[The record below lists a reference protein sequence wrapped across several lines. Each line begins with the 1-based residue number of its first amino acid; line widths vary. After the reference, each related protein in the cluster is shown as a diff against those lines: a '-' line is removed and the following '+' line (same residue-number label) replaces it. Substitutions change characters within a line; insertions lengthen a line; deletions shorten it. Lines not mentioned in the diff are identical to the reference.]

1 MKAHAVATGRRLCR
15 GTGNAFEWLGY
26 WLGAADHAPEQHTLR
41 TDLAWLGVVLR
52 RLLVFTMAALF
63 YGGLVVLRA
72 PQLIYAAPLVWA
84 VMAWQ
89 MSDWSATPPPRGVAP
104 ESDEAARRRLRKAR
118 GVMDPNGVM
127 CIYHATAE
135 EVTKR

>member
-1 MKAHAVATGRRLCR
+1 MGRRKPEPDPEPEPR
-15 GTGNAFEWLGY
+15 SAAA
-26 WLGAADHAPEQHTLR
+26 GAC
-41 TDLAWLGVVLR
+41 V
-52 RLLVFTMAALF
+52 
-63 YGGLVVLRA
+63 LVVLVGLA
-72 PQLIYAAPLVWA
+72 VAVLFAVSKVAAVLALWVAGGFLLWRSA
-84 VMAWQ
+84 RR
-89 MSDWSATPPPRGVAP
+89 MSDSSATPPPRGVAP